1 MSLNVYK
8 PSGKDTSDPLI
19 TFFTVS
25 SLSPSS
31 FILSFLKTSCTS
43 STCWPAIWTDATPSS
58 PFNPGTTFFSTFS
71 VKVAKDSFLL
81 ATLNEITGK
90 ALKFTRETL
99 GSLTPSGSFTFVRA
113 SLISVSAFSIFLSK
127 SYST

>member
-1 MSLNVYK
+1 MQHHQVL
-8 PSGKDTSDPLI
+8 LI
-19 TFFTVS
+19 LVQH
-25 SLSPSS
+25 
-31 FILSFLKTSCTS
+31 
-43 STCWPAIWTDATPSS
+43 
-58 PFNPGTTFFSTFS
+58 FSTFS

-113 SLISVSAFSIFLSK
+113 SLISVSAFPYFYQNRILLE
-127 SYST
+127 

>member
-1 MSLNVYK
+1 MQHHQVL
-8 PSGKDTSDPLI
+8 LI
-19 TFFTVS
+19 LVQH
-25 SLSPSS
+25 
-31 FILSFLKTSCTS
+31 
-43 STCWPAIWTDATPSS
+43 
-58 PFNPGTTFFSTFS
+58 FFSTFS

-113 SLISVSAFSIFLSK
+113 SLISVSAFPYFYQNRILLE
-127 SYST
+127 